1 MKKIFL
7 RALSVIAAQAVIA
20 ATFPIAASA
29 ANSASYDMRE
39 TGIVSS
45 VKNQNPYGMCWAY
58 TSASCAETEFIQY
71 NPSINLSELH
81 TAYYGWSGGDQPI
94 PNITDKTDKYAL
106 LNAGGSCS
114 IVTNLWS

>member
-20 ATFPIAASA
+20 TTFPIAASA

-45 VKNQNPYGMCWAY
+45 
-58 TSASCAETEFIQY
+58 FI
-71 NPSINLSELH
+71 P
-81 TAYYGWSGGDQPI
+81 
-94 PNITDKTDKYAL
+94 
-106 LNAGGSCS
+106 
-114 IVTNLWS
+114 